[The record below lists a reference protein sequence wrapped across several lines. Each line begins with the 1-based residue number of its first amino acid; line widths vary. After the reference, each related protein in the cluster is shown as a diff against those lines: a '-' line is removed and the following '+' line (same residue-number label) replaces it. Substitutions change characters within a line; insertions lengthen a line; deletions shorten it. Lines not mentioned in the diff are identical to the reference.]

1 MPRATPSNNNTDT
14 GIVSPSLRALLC
26 FEDLTPDLQIPE
38 YCCTQ
43 FTEEETRAL
52 GVQLLIQASSPAWP
66 TAAHRGV
73 SHSQRLDGGD
83 FSLENVLNLPIATA
97 LMCGFQRSTYP
108 SEEIGSMSQDEF
120 SAP

>member
-52 GVQLLIQASSPAWP
+52 GVQLLIQASLQLGLLQL
-66 TAAHRGV
+66 T
-73 SHSQRLDGGD
+73 
-83 FSLENVLNLPIATA
+83 E
-97 LMCGFQRSTYP
+97 
-108 SEEIGSMSQDEF
+108 
-120 SAP
+120 APDWMEAIFHWRTC